1 MNTLISTK
9 KIQST
14 RLIVLFLTFL
24 STSTVFYFLY
34 QTKILPAHF
43 FSLLTI
49 ITFLIIAT
57 LIFFSHSHKFAVIIL
72 SIIIFIN
79 LILSFLLFK
88 YNDYF
93 SKISLNETY
102 YEKYSLVTLKDSD
115 LAKNNSGIITP
126 LGLLNSDPYFETVKQ
141 YLINADQN
149 NADQKNSD
157 NKTSDQTQSRPG
169 LLKTSLE
176 ETNLK
181 TYDNLLA
188 LTTALTNPKIALTT
202 ALTNPKTTN
211 DKLQTIFLGHTYL
224 DALKDNNEA
233 IYNQL
238 QILADVEIKVTPKH
252 VETTAHA
259 SLDSPF
265 TIYLSGIDN
274 RDHTLPFAARSDVNL
289 ILAVN
294 PAKHKILLLNTP
306 RDFYVPLAMNGK
318 LDKLT
323 HAGLYGINESIHT
336 LEKFYNI
343 KFNYYARINFDAT
356 STIIDQL
363 GGVDIHIPYV
373 VNTYHGHRHYEPG
386 NYHLN
391 GDEALDFA
399 RERVSISW
407 AGGDRERGRNQEKIL
422 TALIQKLQSDKT
434 NLTRLDQ
441 IFNSIAKNIQTNFT
455 PDDLKYLV
463 QKQLTNFS
471 NWQIESIDVDGKAD
485 ITSTY
490 TYPEPKHFVWHPYQ
504 DTVDRAKAKLQEY
517 LAE

>member
-1 MNTLISTK
+1 MNHKSTLRTATLIFITES
-9 KIQST
+9 IS
-14 RLIVLFLTFL
+14 IM
-24 STSTVFYFLY
+24 TVCIMLYFLY
-34 QTKILPAHF
+34 QSHLLNTSIFLAATFFTVLIQAILFIFRHHIV
-43 FSLLTI
+43 SLILQI
-49 ITFLIIAT
+49 I
-57 LIFFSHSHKFAVIIL
+57 VIVT
-72 SIIIFIN
+72 SS
-79 LILSFLLFK
+79 ILSFLFFK

-115 LAKNNSGIITP
+115 LAKNNSGAIAP
-126 LGLLNSDPYFETVKQ
+126 LGLLTNDPYFETVKQ
-141 YLINADQN
+141 YLTSADQN
-149 NADQKNSD
+149 NADQKNSN
-157 NKTSDQTQSRPG
+157 NKNANQKQSRPD

-176 ETNLK
+176 ETSLK

-188 LTTALTNPKIALTT
+188 LTTALTS
-202 ALTNPKTTN
+202 PKTTN

-224 DALKDNNEA
+224 DALKDNNETA
-233 IYNQL
+233 YNKL

-289 ILAVN
+289 IMVVN

-323 HAGLYGINESIHT
+323 HAGLYGVNESIHT
-336 LEKFYNI
+336 LENFYNI

-407 AGGDRERGRNQEKIL
+407 AGGDRERGRNQEKII
-422 TALIQKLQSDKT
+422 TALLQKLQQDKT
-434 NLTRLDQ
+434 NLTKLDQ

-504 DTVDRAKAKLQEY
+504 DSVDKAKTKLQEY
-517 LAE
+517 LTK

>member
-1 MNTLISTK
+1 MNKLILAK
-9 KIQST
+9 KFQPA
-14 RLIVLFLTFL
+14 RLIILFLGFL
-24 STSTVFYFLY
+24 STCTVFYFLY

-43 FSLLTI
+43 FSLLAF
-49 ITFLIIAT
+49 ITFLIITT
-57 LIFFSHSHKFAVIIL
+57 LILFSHRHKFAVIIL

-93 SKISLNETY
+93 SKIGQNETY
-102 YEKYSLVTLKDSD
+102 FEKYSLVTLKNSN
-115 LAKNNSGIITP
+115 LTKNTTSTIAP
-126 LGLLNSDPYFETVKQ
+126 LGLLTSDPYFDTVKQ
-141 YLINADQN
+141 YLTNAGQN
-149 NADQKNSD
+149 NADRDNTDQKNSN
-157 NKTSDQTQSRPG
+157 NKSSDQTQSRPD
-169 LLKTSLE
+169 LLKTPLE

-188 LTTALTNPKIALTT
+188 LTTALTS
-202 ALTNPKTTN
+202 PKTTN
-211 DKLQTIFLGHTYL
+211 DKLQTIFLGYTYL
-224 DALKDNNEA
+224 DALKDNNES

-252 VETTAHA
+252 VETTTHA

-289 ILAVN
+289 VMVVN

-323 HAGLYGINESIHT
+323 HAGLYGVNESIHT
-336 LEKFYNI
+336 LENFYGI

-363 GGVDIHIPYV
+363 GGVDVHIPYV

-407 AGGDRERGRNQEKIL
+407 AGGDRERGRNQEKII
-422 TALIQKLQSDKT
+422 TALLQKLQQDKT
-434 NLTRLDQ
+434 NLTKLDQ

-504 DTVDRAKAKLQEY
+504 DTVDKAKTKLQDY
-517 LAE
+517 LVE

>member
-1 MNTLISTK
+1 MK
-9 KIQST
+9 KQESK
-14 RLIVLFLTFL
+14 FN
-24 STSTVFYFLY
+24 
-34 QTKILPAHF
+34 KILACVC
-43 FSLLTI
+43 S
-49 ITFLIIAT
+49 
-57 LIFFSHSHKFAVIIL
+57 IL
-72 SIIIFIN
+72 SIITVSLMLYSLYQSHLLSSGLFFIVIFITFI
-79 LILSFLLFK
+79 ILTSLFIFRHHIFSSILQVAIIIITSILTFVLFK

-93 SKISLNETY
+93 SKISPNETY
-102 YEKYSLVTLKDSD
+102 FEKYSLITLKDSD
-115 LAKNNSGIITP
+115 LAKSTSNNIAP
-126 LGLLNSDPYFETVKQ
+126 LGLLTSDPYFETVKQ
-141 YLINADQN
+141 YITTTEGNR
-149 NADQKNSD
+149 SD
-157 NKTSDQTQSRPG
+157 
-169 LLKTSLE
+169 LLKTPLE
-176 ETNLK
+176 ETNIK
-181 TYDNLLA
+181 TYDNLLS
-188 LTTALTNPKIALTT
+188 LTTALTT
-202 ALTNPKTTN
+202 PKTVN
-211 DKLQTIFLGHTYL
+211 NKLQTIFLGHTYL
-224 DALKDNNEA
+224 DALKDNNES

-238 QILADVEIKVTPKH
+238 QILADVEIKVAPKH
-252 VETTAHA
+252 VETTTHA
-259 SLDSPF
+259 SLDTPF

-289 ILAVN
+289 IMVVN
-294 PAKHKILLLNTP
+294 PTKHKILLLNTP

-323 HAGLYGINESIHT
+323 HAGLYGVNESIYT
-336 LEKFYNI
+336 LENFYGI

-363 GGVDIHIPYV
+363 GGVDVHIPYV

-407 AGGDRERGRNQEKIL
+407 AGGDRERGRNQEKII
-422 TALIQKLQSDKT
+422 TALLQKLQQDIT
-434 NLTRLDQ
+434 NLTKLDQ

-504 DTVDRAKAKLQEY
+504 DTVDKAKTKLQEY
-517 LAE
+517 LTK

>member
-1 MNTLISTK
+1 MNHKSTLRTATLIFITES
-9 KIQST
+9 IS
-14 RLIVLFLTFL
+14 IM
-24 STSTVFYFLY
+24 TVCIMLYFLY
-34 QTKILPAHF
+34 QSH
-43 FSLLTI
+43 LLNTS
-49 ITFLIIAT
+49 TFLAATFFTVLIQAILFIFRHHIVSLILQII
-57 LIFFSHSHKFAVIIL
+57 VIVT
-72 SIIIFIN
+72 SS
-79 LILSFLLFK
+79 ILSFLFFK

-115 LAKNNSGIITP
+115 LAKNNSGAIAP
-126 LGLLNSDPYFETVKQ
+126 LGLLTNDPYFETVKQ
-141 YLINADQN
+141 YLTNADQN
-149 NADQKNSD
+149 NADRKNSN
-157 NKTSDQTQSRPG
+157 NKNANQKQSRPD

-176 ETNLK
+176 ETSLK
-181 TYDNLLA
+181 TYNNLLA
-188 LTTALTNPKIALTT
+188 LTTALTS
-202 ALTNPKTTN
+202 PKTTN

-224 DALKDNNEA
+224 DALKDNNETT
-233 IYNQL
+233 YNKL

-252 VETTAHA
+252 VETTTHA
-259 SLDSPF
+259 SLDTPF
-265 TIYLSGIDN
+265 TIYISGIDN
-274 RDHTLPFAARSDVNL
+274 RDHTLPFVARSDVNL
-289 ILAVN
+289 IMVVN

-323 HAGLYGINESIHT
+323 HAGLYGVNESIHT
-336 LEKFYNI
+336 LENFYGI

-407 AGGDRERGRNQEKIL
+407 AGGDRERGRNQEKII
-422 TALIQKLQSDKT
+422 TALLQKLQRDKT
-434 NLTRLDQ
+434 NLTKLDQ

-504 DTVDRAKAKLQEY
+504 DTVDKAKTKLQEY
-517 LAE
+517 LTE

>member
-1 MNTLISTK
+1 MTVSSMIKLHPIRPALQ
-9 KIQST
+9 I
-14 RLIVLFLTFL
+14 LVFL

-34 QTKILPAHF
+34 QTKILPLYLFTLLAIVV
-43 FSLLTI
+43 FSI
-49 ITFLIIAT
+49 IAALII
-57 LIFFSHSHKFAVIIL
+57 FSHRHKIAVIIL
-72 SIIIFIN
+72 GIIIFIN

-93 SKISLNETY
+93 SKISSNETY
-102 YEKYSLVTLKDSD
+102 YEKYSLVALKDSD
-115 LAKNNSGIITP
+115 LVKNNTRTITP
-126 LGLLNSDPYFETVKQ
+126 LGLLTSDPYFDTVKQ
-141 YLINADQN
+141 YLTNAGQN
-149 NADQKNSD
+149 NADRDNTDQKNSN
-157 NKTSDQTQSRPG
+157 NKSSDQTQSRPD
-169 LLKTSLE
+169 LLKTPLE

-188 LTTALTNPKIALTT
+188 LTTALTS
-202 ALTNPKTTN
+202 PKTAN

-224 DALKDNNEA
+224 DALKDNNES

-252 VETTAHA
+252 VETTSHA

-323 HAGLYGINESIHT
+323 HAGLYGVNESIHT
-336 LEKFYNI
+336 LENFYNI

-391 GDEALDFA
+391 GNEALDFA

-504 DTVDRAKAKLQEY
+504 DTVDRAKTKLQEY

>member
-1 MNTLISTK
+1 MTGITSAK
-9 KIQST
+9 FHPI
-14 RLIVLFLTFL
+14 RLIFQILGFL
-24 STSTVFYFLY
+24 SACTVFYFLY
-34 QTKILPAHF
+34 QTKILPTHF
-43 FSLLTI
+43 FSLLAF
-49 ITFLIIAT
+49 ITFLIITT
-57 LIFFSHSHKFAVIIL
+57 LIFFSHRHKFAVIIL
-72 SIIIFIN
+72 SIIFFIN
-79 LILSFLLFK
+79 FILTFLLFK

-93 SKISLNETY
+93 SKISPNETY
-102 YEKYSLVTLKDSD
+102 FEKYSLVALKDSD
-115 LAKNNSGIITP
+115 LTKNDTRTIAP
-126 LGLLNSDPYFETVKQ
+126 LGLLTSDPYFETVKQ
-141 YLINADQN
+141 YL
-149 NADQKNSD
+149 
-157 NKTSDQTQSRPG
+157 TSAKGDRPD

-188 LTTALTNPKIALTT
+188 LTTALTNPK
-202 ALTNPKTTN
+202 TTN
-211 DKLQTIFLGHTYL
+211 DQLQTIFLGHTYL
-224 DALKDNNEA
+224 DALKDNNEST
-233 IYNQL
+233 YNQL
-238 QILADVEIKVTPKH
+238 QILADVEIKVNPKH
-252 VETTAHA
+252 VETTTHA

-289 ILAVN
+289 IMVVN

-323 HAGLYGINESIHT
+323 HAGLYGVNESIHT
-336 LEKFYNI
+336 LENFYGI

-407 AGGDRERGRNQEKIL
+407 AGGDRERGRNQEKII
-422 TALIQKLQSDKT
+422 TALLQKLQQDKT
-434 NLTRLDQ
+434 NLTKLDQ

-463 QKQLTNFS
+463 QKQLSNFS

-504 DTVDRAKAKLQEY
+504 DTVDKAKAKLQEY
-517 LAE
+517 LTE

>member
-1 MNTLISTK
+1 MTDTTITK
-9 KIQST
+9 LHPI
-14 RLIVLFLTFL
+14 RLIFQILAFL
-24 STSTVFYFLY
+24 STCTVFYFLY

-43 FSLLTI
+43 FSLLAF
-49 ITFLIIAT
+49 ITFLIITT
-57 LIFFSHSHKFAVIIL
+57 LIFFSHRHKFAAIIL

-79 LILSFLLFK
+79 IILFFLLFK

-93 SKISLNETY
+93 SKIGQNETY
-102 YEKYSLVTLKDSD
+102 FEKYSLVTLKNSD
-115 LAKNNSGIITP
+115 LTKNTANTIAS
-126 LGLLNSDPYFETVKQ
+126 LGLLTSDPYFETVKQ
-141 YLINADQN
+141 YL
-149 NADQKNSD
+149 
-157 NKTSDQTQSRPG
+157 TSAESNRPD
-169 LLKTSLE
+169 LLKKPLE
-176 ETNLK
+176 ETSLK
-181 TYDNLLA
+181 AYDNLLA
-188 LTTALTNPKIALTT
+188 LTTALTNPKT
-202 ALTNPKTTN
+202 AN
-211 DKLQTIFLGHTYL
+211 DKLQAIFLGHTYL
-224 DALKDNNEA
+224 DALRDNNEA

-252 VETTAHA
+252 VETTTHA
-259 SLDSPF
+259 SLDTPF

-323 HAGLYGINESIHT
+323 HAGLYGVNESIHT
-336 LEKFYNI
+336 LENFYGI

-407 AGGDRERGRNQEKIL
+407 AGGDRERGRNQEKII
-422 TALIQKLQSDKT
+422 TALLQKLQQDKT
-434 NLTRLDQ
+434 NLTKLDQ
-441 IFNSIAKNIQTNFT
+441 IFNSIAKNVQTNFT

-504 DTVDRAKAKLQEY
+504 DSVDKAKTKLQEY

>member
-1 MNTLISTK
+1 MQQEKTVK
-9 KIQST
+9 KS
-14 RLIVLFLTFL
+14 RPLL
-24 STSTVFYFLY
+24 SFFQLLAALSSLAMLYFLY
-34 QTKILPAHF
+34 HAQILPIYLFGFIAIF
-43 FSLLTI
+43 YLILVAL
-49 ITFLIIAT
+49 LIIISRKIV
-57 LIFFSHSHKFAVIIL
+57 LLVIL
-72 SIIIFIN
+72 
-79 LILSFLLFK
+79 LILDILLNLALSFVFYK

-93 SKISLNETY
+93 SQIGKNETY
-102 YEKYSLVTLKDSD
+102 YEKYSLVALKDSE
-115 LAKNNSGIITP
+115 LEKSTSENITP
-126 LGLLNSDPYFETVKQ
+126 LGILTSDPYFETVKQ
-141 YLINADQN
+141 YLTTADN
-149 NADQKNSD
+149 N
-157 NKTSDQTQSRPG
+157 RPE
-169 LLKTSLE
+169 LLRKSLE
-176 ETNLK
+176 ETNIK
-181 TYDNLLA
+181 TYDNLLT
-188 LTTALTNPKIALTT
+188 LTTALTT
-202 ALTNPKTTN
+202 PKTAS

-224 DALKDNNEA
+224 DTLKDNNESV
-233 IYNQL
+233 YNQL

-252 VETTAHA
+252 VETTTHA
-259 SLDSPF
+259 SLDTPF

-289 ILAVN
+289 IMVVN

-323 HAGLYGINESIHT
+323 HAGLYGVNESIHT
-336 LEKFYNI
+336 LENFYGI

-386 NYHLN
+386 NHHLN

-407 AGGDRERGRNQEKIL
+407 AGGDRERGRNQEKII
-422 TALIQKLQSDKT
+422 TALLQKLQQDKT
-434 NLTRLDQ
+434 NLIKLDQ

-463 QKQLTNFS
+463 QKQLSNFS

-504 DTVDRAKAKLQEY
+504 DSVDKAKTKLQEY
-517 LAE
+517 LTQ

>member
-1 MNTLISTK
+1 MNHKSTLRTATLIFITES
-9 KIQST
+9 IS
-14 RLIVLFLTFL
+14 IM
-24 STSTVFYFLY
+24 TVCIMLYFLY
-34 QTKILPAHF
+34 QSHLLNTSIFLAATFFTVLIQAILFIFRHHIV
-43 FSLLTI
+43 SLILQI
-49 ITFLIIAT
+49 I
-57 LIFFSHSHKFAVIIL
+57 VIVT
-72 SIIIFIN
+72 SS
-79 LILSFLLFK
+79 ILSFLFFK

-115 LAKNNSGIITP
+115 LAKNNSGAIAP
-126 LGLLNSDPYFETVKQ
+126 LGLLTNDPYFETVKQ
-141 YLINADQN
+141 YLTSADQN
-149 NADQKNSD
+149 NADQKNSN
-157 NKTSDQTQSRPG
+157 NKNANQKQSRPD

-176 ETNLK
+176 ETSLK

-188 LTTALTNPKIALTT
+188 LTTALTS
-202 ALTNPKTTN
+202 PKTTN

-224 DALKDNNEA
+224 DALKDNNETA
-233 IYNQL
+233 YNKL

-289 ILAVN
+289 IMVVN

-323 HAGLYGINESIHT
+323 HAGLYGVNESIHT
-336 LEKFYNI
+336 LENFYNI

-407 AGGDRERGRNQEKIL
+407 AGGDRERGRNQEKII
-422 TALIQKLQSDKT
+422 TALFQKLQQDKT
-434 NLTRLDQ
+434 NLTKLDQ

-504 DTVDRAKAKLQEY
+504 DSVDKAKTKLQEY
-517 LAE
+517 LTK

>member
-1 MNTLISTK
+1 MILITLIIFRHHIIS
-9 KIQST
+9 
-14 RLIVLFLTFL
+14 LILQII
-24 STSTVFYFLY
+24 TVF
-34 QTKILPAHF
+34 
-43 FSLLTI
+43 
-49 ITFLIIAT
+49 IA
-57 LIFFSHSHKFAVIIL
+57 S
-72 SIIIFIN
+72 
-79 LILSFLLFK
+79 ILSFILFK

-93 SKISLNETY
+93 SKIGQNETY
-102 YEKYSLVTLKDSD
+102 FEKYSLITLKDSN
-115 LAKNNSGIITP
+115 LAKSASKNITP
-126 LGLLNSDPYFETVKQ
+126 LGLLTNDPYFETAKQ
-141 YLINADQN
+141 YLTNANQN
-149 NADQKNSD
+149 NADQKNSN
-157 NKTSDQTQSRPG
+157 NKNADQNQSRPD
-169 LLKTSLE
+169 LLKTPIE
-176 ETNLK
+176 ETNIK
-181 TYDNLLA
+181 TYDNLLT
-188 LTTALTNPKIALTT
+188 LTTALTT
-202 ALTNPKTTN
+202 PKTVN

-224 DALKDNNEA
+224 DTLKDNNESV
-233 IYNQL
+233 YNQL

-252 VETTAHA
+252 VETTTHA
-259 SLDSPF
+259 SLDTPF

-289 ILAVN
+289 IMVVN
-294 PAKHKILLLNTP
+294 PTKHKILLLNTP

-323 HAGLYGINESIHT
+323 HAGLYGVNESIHT
-336 LEKFYNI
+336 LENFYGI

-363 GGVDIHIPYV
+363 GGVDIHIPYI

-407 AGGDRERGRNQEKIL
+407 AGGDRERGRNQEKII
-422 TALIQKLQSDKT
+422 TALLQKLQQDKT
-434 NLTRLDQ
+434 NLTKLDQ

-504 DTVDRAKAKLQEY
+504 DTVDKAKAKLQEY
-517 LAE
+517 LNQ

>member
-1 MNTLISTK
+1 MNHKSTLRTATLIFITES
-9 KIQST
+9 IS
-14 RLIVLFLTFL
+14 IM
-24 STSTVFYFLY
+24 TVCIMLYFLY
-34 QTKILPAHF
+34 QSHLLNTSIFLAATFFTVLIQAILFIFRHHIV
-43 FSLLTI
+43 SLILQI
-49 ITFLIIAT
+49 I
-57 LIFFSHSHKFAVIIL
+57 VIVT
-72 SIIIFIN
+72 SS
-79 LILSFLLFK
+79 ILSFLFFK

-115 LAKNNSGIITP
+115 LAKNNSGAIAP
-126 LGLLNSDPYFETVKQ
+126 LGLLTNDPYFETVKQ
-141 YLINADQN
+141 YLTSADQN
-149 NADQKNSD
+149 NADQKNSN
-157 NKTSDQTQSRPG
+157 NKNANQKQSRPD

-176 ETNLK
+176 ETSLK

-188 LTTALTNPKIALTT
+188 LTTALAS
-202 ALTNPKTTN
+202 PKTTN
-211 DKLQTIFLGHTYL
+211 DKLQTIFLGYTYL
-224 DALKDNNEA
+224 DALKDNNETT
-233 IYNQL
+233 YNKL

-252 VETTAHA
+252 VETTTHA
-259 SLDSPF
+259 SLDTPF

-289 ILAVN
+289 IMVVN

-323 HAGLYGINESIHT
+323 HAGLYGVNESIHT
-336 LEKFYNI
+336 LENFYGI

-407 AGGDRERGRNQEKIL
+407 AGGDRERGRNQEKII
-422 TALIQKLQSDKT
+422 TALLQKLQQDKT
-434 NLTRLDQ
+434 NLTKLDQ
-441 IFNSIAKNIQTNFT
+441 IFNSIAKNVQTNFT

-504 DTVDRAKAKLQEY
+504 DTVDKAKAKLQEY
-517 LAE
+517 LNE

>member
-1 MNTLISTK
+1 MTVSSMIKLRPIRPALQ
-9 KIQST
+9 I
-14 RLIVLFLTFL
+14 LVFL

-34 QTKILPAHF
+34 QTKILPLYLFTLLAIVV
-43 FSLLTI
+43 FSI
-49 ITFLIIAT
+49 IAALII
-57 LIFFSHSHKFAVIIL
+57 FSHRHKIAVIIL
-72 SIIIFIN
+72 GIIIFIN

-93 SKISLNETY
+93 SKISSNETY
-102 YEKYSLVTLKDSD
+102 YEKYSLVALKDSD
-115 LAKNNSGIITP
+115 LVKNNTRTITP
-126 LGLLNSDPYFETVKQ
+126 LGLLTSDPYFDTVKQ
-141 YLINADQN
+141 YLTNAGQN
-149 NADQKNSD
+149 NADRDNTDQKNSN
-157 NKTSDQTQSRPG
+157 NKSSDQTQSRPD
-169 LLKTSLE
+169 LLKTPLE

-188 LTTALTNPKIALTT
+188 LTTALTTPKSA
-202 ALTNPKTTN
+202 N

-224 DALKDNNEA
+224 DALKDNNET

-252 VETTAHA
+252 VETTSHA

-323 HAGLYGINESIHT
+323 HAGLYGVNESIHT
-336 LEKFYNI
+336 LENFYNI

-504 DTVDRAKAKLQEY
+504 DTVDRAKTKLQEY
-517 LAE
+517 LVE

>member
-1 MNTLISTK
+1 MQQEKTVK
-9 KIQST
+9 KSRPLLSFFQLLAALSS
-14 RLIVLFLTFL
+14 LTML
-24 STSTVFYFLY
+24 YFLY
-34 QTKILPAHF
+34 QAQILPIHF
-43 FSLLTI
+43 FGLIAIFYLLLVGL
-49 ITFLIIAT
+49 LII
-57 LIFFSHSHKFAVIIL
+57 ISRKIIL
-72 SIIIFIN
+72 LVILLVLDILLN
-79 LILSFLLFK
+79 LALSFVFYK

-93 SKISLNETY
+93 SQIGKNETY
-102 YEKYSLVTLKDSD
+102 YEKYSLVALKDSD

-126 LGLLNSDPYFETVKQ
+126 LGLLTSDPYFDTVKQ
-141 YLINADQN
+141 YLVSASQNTVNQN
-149 NADQKNSD
+149 NTDQKNSD
-157 NKTSDQTQSRPG
+157 NKPSNQPQSRPD
-169 LLKTSLE
+169 LLKTPLE

-188 LTTALTNPKIALTT
+188 LTTALTTPKSA
-202 ALTNPKTTN
+202 N

-224 DALKDNNEA
+224 DALKDNSES

-252 VETTAHA
+252 VETTTHA

-274 RDHTLPFAARSDVNL
+274 RDHTLPFASRSDVNL

-323 HAGLYGINESIHT
+323 HAGLYGVNESIHT
-336 LEKFYNI
+336 LENFYNI

-504 DTVDRAKAKLQEY
+504 DTVDSAKAKLQEY

>member
-1 MNTLISTK
+1 MQQEKTVK
-9 KIQST
+9 KS
-14 RLIVLFLTFL
+14 RPLL
-24 STSTVFYFLY
+24 SFFQLLAALSSLAMLYFLY
-34 QTKILPAHF
+34 HAQILPIYLFGFIAIF
-43 FSLLTI
+43 YLILVAL
-49 ITFLIIAT
+49 LIIISRKIV
-57 LIFFSHSHKFAVIIL
+57 LLVIL
-72 SIIIFIN
+72 
-79 LILSFLLFK
+79 LILDILLNLALSFVFYK

-93 SKISLNETY
+93 SQIGKNETY
-102 YEKYSLVTLKDSD
+102 YEKYSLVALKDSE
-115 LAKNNSGIITP
+115 LEKSTSENITP
-126 LGLLNSDPYFETVKQ
+126 LGILTSDPYFGTVKQ
-141 YLINADQN
+141 YLTTADN
-149 NADQKNSD
+149 N
-157 NKTSDQTQSRPG
+157 RPE
-169 LLKTSLE
+169 LLRKSLE
-176 ETNLK
+176 ETNIK
-181 TYDNLLA
+181 TYDNLLT
-188 LTTALTNPKIALTT
+188 LTTALTT
-202 ALTNPKTTN
+202 PKTVN

-224 DALKDNNEA
+224 DTLKDNNES

-238 QILADVEIKVTPKH
+238 QILADVEIKVNPKH
-252 VETTAHA
+252 VETTTHA

-289 ILAVN
+289 ILAAN
-294 PAKHKILLLNTP
+294 PAKRKILLLNTP

-323 HAGLYGINESIHT
+323 HAGLYGVNESIHT
-336 LEKFYNI
+336 LENFYGI

-363 GGVDIHIPYV
+363 GGVDVHIPYV

-407 AGGDRERGRNQEKIL
+407 AGGDRERGRNQEKII
-422 TALIQKLQSDKT
+422 TALLQKLQQDKT
-434 NLTRLDQ
+434 NLTKLDQ

-504 DTVDRAKAKLQEY
+504 DSVDKAKTKLQEY
-517 LAE
+517 LTQ

>member
-1 MNTLISTK
+1 ML
-9 KIQST
+9 
-14 RLIVLFLTFL
+14 
-24 STSTVFYFLY
+24 YFLY
-34 QTKILPAHF
+34 QSHLLNANLFIVTTLITLTFTTILIIFRHHII
-43 FSLLTI
+43 SLILQI
-49 ITFLIIAT
+49 IIIIAT
-57 LIFFSHSHKFAVIIL
+57 I
-72 SIIIFIN
+72 
-79 LILSFLLFK
+79 ILSFLLFK

-93 SKISLNETY
+93 SKIGQNETY
-102 YEKYSLVTLKDSD
+102 FEKYSLITLKDSN
-115 LAKNNSGIITP
+115 LAKSTSGNITP
-126 LGLLNSDPYFETVKQ
+126 LGLLTNDPYFETVKQ
-141 YLINADQN
+141 YL
-149 NADQKNSD
+149 
-157 NKTSDQTQSRPG
+157 TSAKGDRPD

-188 LTTALTNPKIALTT
+188 LTTALTNPK
-202 ALTNPKTTN
+202 TTN
-211 DKLQTIFLGHTYL
+211 DQLQTIFLGHTYL
-224 DALKDNNEA
+224 DALKDNNES

-252 VETTAHA
+252 VETTTHA
-259 SLDSPF
+259 SLDTPF
-265 TIYLSGIDN
+265 IIYLSGIDN

-289 ILAVN
+289 IMVVN

-323 HAGLYGINESIHT
+323 HTGLYGVNESIHT
-336 LEKFYNI
+336 LENFYGI

-363 GGVDIHIPYV
+363 GGVDVHIPYV

-407 AGGDRERGRNQEKIL
+407 AGGDRERGRNQEKII
-422 TALIQKLQSDKT
+422 TALLQKLQQDKT
-434 NLTRLDQ
+434 NLTKLDQ

-517 LAE
+517 LSE

>member
-1 MNTLISTK
+1 MLFFLHQSHLLNSGLFFTTSFATFAVLIILFIFRRHIFSS
-9 KIQST
+9 ILQV
-14 RLIVLFLTFL
+14 LI
-24 STSTVFYFLY
+24 
-34 QTKILPAHF
+34 I
-43 FSLLTI
+43 I
-49 ITFLIIAT
+49 IT
-57 LIFFSHSHKFAVIIL
+57 S
-72 SIIIFIN
+72 
-79 LILSFLLFK
+79 ILSFVLFK

-93 SKISLNETY
+93 SKISPNETY

-115 LAKNNSGIITP
+115 LAKNNTGTIAP

-141 YLINADQN
+141 YLTNAEQNNADRKNSNNKNADQN
-149 NADQKNSD
+149 
-157 NKTSDQTQSRPG
+157 QSRPD
-169 LLKTSLE
+169 LLKTPLE
-176 ETNLK
+176 ETSLK

-188 LTTALTNPKIALTT
+188 LTTALTS
-202 ALTNPKTTN
+202 PKTTN

-224 DALKDNNEA
+224 DALKDNNES

-252 VETTAHA
+252 VETTTHA
-259 SLDSPF
+259 SLDTPF

-323 HAGLYGINESIHT
+323 HAGLYGVNESIHT
-336 LEKFYNI
+336 LENFYGI

-356 STIIDQL
+356 SAIIDQL

-407 AGGDRERGRNQEKIL
+407 AGGDRERGRNQEKII
-422 TALIQKLQSDKT
+422 TALLQKLQQDKT
-434 NLTRLDQ
+434 ILTKLDQ
-441 IFNSIAKNIQTNFT
+441 IFNSITKNIQTNFT

-463 QKQLTNFS
+463 QKQLSNFS

-485 ITSTY
+485 ITTTY

-504 DTVDRAKAKLQEY
+504 DSVDKAKTKLQEY
-517 LAE
+517 LSQ

>member
-1 MNTLISTK
+1 MNSTHSNKKPSYILKYIISALTF
-9 KIQST
+9 ISSCIMLFFLHQSHLLNSGIFFT
-14 RLIVLFLTFL
+14 TSLAIFVILIVLFIFRRHIFSSILH
-24 STSTVFYFLY
+24 VF
-34 QTKILPAHF
+34 II
-43 FSLLTI
+43 I
-49 ITFLIIAT
+49 IT
-57 LIFFSHSHKFAVIIL
+57 S
-72 SIIIFIN
+72 
-79 LILSFLLFK
+79 ILSFLLFK

-93 SKISLNETY
+93 SKISPNETY
-102 YEKYSLVTLKDSD
+102 YERYSLVTLKDSD
-115 LAKNNSGIITP
+115 LAKNTTKIVTP
-126 LGLLNSDPYFETVKQ
+126 LGLLTSDPYFETAKQ
-141 YLINADQN
+141 YLINTDQN

-157 NKTSDQTQSRPG
+157 NKVSNQTQSRPDF
-169 LLKTSLE
+169 LKTPLE
-176 ETNLK
+176 ETSLK

-188 LTTALTNPKIALTT
+188 LTTALTSPKSA
-202 ALTNPKTTN
+202 N

-224 DALKDNNEA
+224 DSLKDNNES

-238 QILADVEIKVTPKH
+238 QILAEVEIKVTPKH
-252 VETTAHA
+252 VETTTNA

-323 HAGLYGINESIHT
+323 HAGLYGVNESIHT
-336 LEKFYNI
+336 LENFYSI

-407 AGGDRERGRNQEKIL
+407 AGGDRERGRNQEKII
-422 TALIQKLQSDKT
+422 TALLQKLQQDKT
-434 NLTRLDQ
+434 NLTKLDQ

>member
-34 QTKILPAHF
+34 QTKILSLHF
-43 FSLLTI
+43 FTLLAIVVFSI
-49 ITFLIIAT
+49 ITT
-57 LIFFSHSHKFAVIIL
+57 LIFFSHRHKIAVIIL
-72 SIIIFIN
+72 GIIIFVN
-79 LILSFLLFK
+79 LILSFVLFK

-115 LAKNNSGIITP
+115 LAKNDTKTITP
-126 LGLLNSDPYFETVKQ
+126 LGLITSDPYFDTVKQ
-141 YLINADQN
+141 YLINARQN
-149 NADQKNSD
+149 NADRDNTDQKNSN
-157 NKTSDQTQSRPG
+157 NKSSDQTQSRPD
-169 LLKTSLE
+169 LLRTSLE

-188 LTTALTNPKIALTT
+188 LTTALTTPKSAS
-202 ALTNPKTTN
+202 

-224 DALKDNNEA
+224 DALKDNNET

-238 QILADVEIKVTPKH
+238 QILVDVEIKVTPKH
-252 VETTAHA
+252 VETTSHA

-323 HAGLYGINESIHT
+323 HAGLYGVNESIHT

-391 GDEALDFA
+391 GNEALDFA

-407 AGGDRERGRNQEKIL
+407 AGGDRERGRNQEKII
-422 TALIQKLQSDKT
+422 TALLQKLQQDKT
-434 NLTRLDQ
+434 NLTKLDQ

-504 DTVDRAKAKLQEY
+504 DTVDSAKAKLQEY

>member
-9 KIQST
+9 KIQPT
-14 RLIVLFLTFL
+14 HLIVLFLTFL

-34 QTKILPAHF
+34 QTKILPLYLFTLLAIVV
-43 FSLLTI
+43 FS
-49 ITFLIIAT
+49 IIAT
-57 LIFFSHSHKFAVIIL
+57 LIFFSHRHKIAVIIL
-72 SIIIFIN
+72 GIIIFVN

-93 SKISLNETY
+93 SKISPNETY

-115 LAKNNSGIITP
+115 LVKNNTKDIIP
-126 LGLLNSDPYFETVKQ
+126 LGLLASDPYFDTVKQ
-141 YLINADQN
+141 YLTNTGQN
-149 NADQKNSD
+149 KADQKNSN
-157 NKTSDQTQSRPG
+157 NKTSDQTQSRPDI
-169 LLKTSLE
+169 LKTPLE
-176 ETNLK
+176 ETNFK

-188 LTTALTNPKIALTT
+188 LTTALTTPKSA
-202 ALTNPKTTN
+202 N

-224 DALKDNNEA
+224 DALKDNNET

-252 VETTAHA
+252 VETTSHA

-323 HAGLYGINESIHT
+323 HAGLYGVNESIHT
-336 LEKFYNI
+336 LENFYNI

-356 STIIDQL
+356 SIIIDQL

-504 DTVDRAKAKLQEY
+504 DTVDRAKTKLQEY

>member
-1 MNTLISTK
+1 MNHKSTLRTATLIFITES
-9 KIQST
+9 IS
-14 RLIVLFLTFL
+14 IM
-24 STSTVFYFLY
+24 TVYIMLYFLY
-34 QTKILPAHF
+34 QSHLLNTSIFLAATFFTVLIQAILFIFRHHIV
-43 FSLLTI
+43 SLILQI
-49 ITFLIIAT
+49 I
-57 LIFFSHSHKFAVIIL
+57 VIVT
-72 SIIIFIN
+72 SS
-79 LILSFLLFK
+79 ILSFLFFK

-115 LAKNNSGIITP
+115 LTKNNSGAIAP
-126 LGLLNSDPYFETVKQ
+126 LGLLTNDPYFETVKQ
-141 YLINADQN
+141 YLTNADQN
-149 NADQKNSD
+149 NANQKNSN
-157 NKTSDQTQSRPG
+157 NKNANQKQSRPD

-176 ETNLK
+176 ETSLK

-188 LTTALTNPKIALTT
+188 LTTALTS
-202 ALTNPKTTN
+202 PKTTN

-224 DALKDNNEA
+224 DALKDNNETT
-233 IYNQL
+233 YNKL

-289 ILAVN
+289 IMVVN

-323 HAGLYGINESIHT
+323 HAGLYGVNESIHT
-336 LEKFYNI
+336 LENFYGI

-407 AGGDRERGRNQEKIL
+407 AGGDRERGRNQEKII
-422 TALIQKLQSDKT
+422 TALLQKLQQDKT
-434 NLTRLDQ
+434 NLTKLDQ

-504 DTVDRAKAKLQEY
+504 DTVDKAKAKLQEY

>member
-1 MNTLISTK
+1 MNTFVSTK
-9 KIQST
+9 KIQPT
-14 RLIVLFLTFL
+14 RLIVLFLAFL
-24 STSTVFYFLY
+24 STCAVFYFLY
-34 QTKILPAHF
+34 QTKILPLYLFTLLAIMV
-43 FSLLTI
+43 FS
-49 ITFLIIAT
+49 IIAT
-57 LIFFSHSHKFAVIIL
+57 LIFFSHRHKIAVIIL
-72 SIIIFIN
+72 GIIIFIN

-93 SKISLNETY
+93 SKISSNETY

-115 LAKNNSGIITP
+115 LAKNNTKTIAP
-126 LGLLNSDPYFETVKQ
+126 LGLLTSDPYFDTVKQ
-141 YLINADQN
+141 YLVSASQNTVNQN
-149 NADQKNSD
+149 NTDQKNSD
-157 NKTSDQTQSRPG
+157 NKTSDRTQSRPD

-188 LTTALTNPKIALTT
+188 LTTALTTPKSAY
-202 ALTNPKTTN
+202 

-224 DALKDNNEA
+224 DALKDNNET

-238 QILADVEIKVTPKH
+238 QIVADVEIKVTPKH
-252 VETTAHA
+252 VETTSHA
-259 SLDSPF
+259 SLDAPF

-323 HAGLYGINESIHT
+323 HAGLYGVNESIHT
-336 LEKFYNI
+336 LENFYGI

-407 AGGDRERGRNQEKIL
+407 AGGDRERGRNQEKII
-422 TALIQKLQSDKT
+422 TALLQKLQQDKT
-434 NLTRLDQ
+434 NLTKLDQ

>member
-1 MNTLISTK
+1 MNHKSTLRTAKLIFITESIS
-9 KIQST
+9 IM
-14 RLIVLFLTFL
+14 
-24 STSTVFYFLY
+24 TVCIMLYFLY
-34 QTKILPAHF
+34 QSHLLNTSIFLAATFFTVLIQAILFIFRHHIV
-43 FSLLTI
+43 SLILQI
-49 ITFLIIAT
+49 I
-57 LIFFSHSHKFAVIIL
+57 VIVT
-72 SIIIFIN
+72 SS
-79 LILSFLLFK
+79 ILSFLFFK

-115 LAKNNSGIITP
+115 LAKNNSGAIAP
-126 LGLLNSDPYFETVKQ
+126 LGLLTNDPYFETVKQ
-141 YLINADQN
+141 YLTSADQN
-149 NADQKNSD
+149 NADQKNSN
-157 NKTSDQTQSRPG
+157 NKNANQKQSRPD

-176 ETNLK
+176 ETSLK

-188 LTTALTNPKIALTT
+188 LTTALTS
-202 ALTNPKTTN
+202 PKTTN

-224 DALKDNNEA
+224 DALKDNNETA
-233 IYNQL
+233 YNKL

-289 ILAVN
+289 IMVVN

-323 HAGLYGINESIHT
+323 HAGLYGVNESIHT
-336 LEKFYNI
+336 LENFYGI

-363 GGVDIHIPYV
+363 SGVDIHIPYV

-407 AGGDRERGRNQEKIL
+407 AGGDRERGRNQEKII
-422 TALIQKLQSDKT
+422 TALLQKLQQDKT
-434 NLTRLDQ
+434 NLTKLDQ

-504 DTVDRAKAKLQEY
+504 DSVDKAKTKLQEY
-517 LAE
+517 LTK

>member
-1 MNTLISTK
+1 MNHRSTLRTTTLVFVIESISLMSTCVMLYFLH
-9 KIQST
+9 QSHLLNT
-14 RLIVLFLTFL
+14 STFL
-24 STSTVFYFLY
+24 AATFFTVLIQAILFIFRHHIVSLILQIIIIVTS
-34 QTKILPAHF
+34 
-43 FSLLTI
+43 S
-49 ITFLIIAT
+49 
-57 LIFFSHSHKFAVIIL
+57 IL
-72 SIIIFIN
+72 S
-79 LILSFLLFK
+79 LLLFK

-93 SKISLNETY
+93 SKISSNETY
-102 YEKYSLVTLKDSD
+102 YEKYSLVALKDSD
-115 LAKNNSGIITP
+115 LAKNNSGTITP
-126 LGLLNSDPYFETVKQ
+126 LGLLTSDPYFDTVKQ
-141 YLINADQN
+141 YLVSASQNTVNQN
-149 NADQKNSD
+149 NTDQKNSD
-157 NKTSDQTQSRPG
+157 NKTFDQTKSRPD
-169 LLKTSLE
+169 LLKTPLE
-176 ETNLK
+176 ETSLK

-188 LTTALTNPKIALTT
+188 LTTALTTPKSA
-202 ALTNPKTTN
+202 N

-224 DALKDNNEA
+224 DALKDNNET

-252 VETTAHA
+252 VETTSHA

-323 HAGLYGINESIHT
+323 HAGLYGVNESIHT
-336 LEKFYNI
+336 LENFYNI

-356 STIIDQL
+356 SIIIDQL

-422 TALIQKLQSDKT
+422 TALIQKLQADKT
-434 NLTRLDQ
+434 NLARLDQ

-504 DTVDRAKAKLQEY
+504 DTVDRAKTKLQEY

>member
-1 MNTLISTK
+1 MKQEKTAKIS
-9 KIQST
+9 
-14 RLIVLFLTFL
+14 RPFL
-24 STSTVFYFLY
+24 SFFQLLATLSSLIMLYFLY
-34 QTKILPAHF
+34 QAQILPIHLFGLIAIF
-43 FSLLTI
+43 YFLLVALLVI
-49 ITFLIIAT
+49 ISRKINLLVILII
-57 LIFFSHSHKFAVIIL
+57 LDIL
-72 SIIIFIN
+72 LN
-79 LILSFLLFK
+79 LALTFVFYK

-93 SKISLNETY
+93 SQIGKNETY

-115 LAKNNSGIITP
+115 LAKSTSETITP
-126 LGLLNSDPYFETVKQ
+126 LGILTSDPYFETVKQ
-141 YLINADQN
+141 YLTTAEGN
-149 NADQKNSD
+149 
-157 NKTSDQTQSRPG
+157 RPE
-169 LLKTSLE
+169 LLKTPLE
-176 ETNLK
+176 ETNIK

-188 LTTALTNPKIALTT
+188 LTTSLTA
-202 ALTNPKTTN
+202 PKTVN
-211 DKLQTIFLGHTYL
+211 DKLQAIFLSHTYL
-224 DALKDNNEA
+224 SALKDNNES

-252 VETTAHA
+252 VETTTHA
-259 SLDSPF
+259 SLDTPF

-289 ILAVN
+289 IMIVN
-294 PAKHKILLLNTP
+294 PARHKILLLNTP

-323 HAGLYGINESIHT
+323 HAGLYGVNESIHT
-336 LEKFYNI
+336 LENFYGI

-356 STIIDQL
+356 SAIIDQL

-391 GDEALDFA
+391 GDKALDFA

-407 AGGDRERGRNQEKIL
+407 AGGDRERGRNQEKII
-422 TALIQKLQSDKT
+422 TALLQKLQQDKT
-434 NLTRLDQ
+434 NLTKLDQ

-463 QKQLTNFS
+463 QKQLSNFS

-504 DTVDRAKAKLQEY
+504 DSVDKAKTKLQEY

>member
-34 QTKILPAHF
+34 QTKILPLHF
-43 FSLLTI
+43 FTLLAI
-49 ITFLIIAT
+49 VVFSIIAT
-57 LIFFSHSHKFAVIIL
+57 LIFFSHRHKIAVIIL
-72 SIIIFIN
+72 GIIIFIN

-93 SKISLNETY
+93 SKISSNETY

-115 LAKNNSGIITP
+115 LAKNNTKTIVP
-126 LGLLNSDPYFETVKQ
+126 LGLLTSDPYFDTVKQ
-141 YLINADQN
+141 YLTNAGQN
-149 NADQKNSD
+149 NADRDNTDQKNSN
-157 NKTSDQTQSRPG
+157 NKSSDQTQSRPD
-169 LLKTSLE
+169 LLKTPLE

-188 LTTALTNPKIALTT
+188 LTTALTTPKSA
-202 ALTNPKTTN
+202 N

-224 DALKDNNEA
+224 DALKDNNET

-252 VETTAHA
+252 VETTSHA

-323 HAGLYGINESIHT
+323 HAGLYGVNESIHT

-504 DTVDRAKAKLQEY
+504 DTVDRAKTKLQEY

>member
-1 MNTLISTK
+1 MNYRSILRATTLVFIIESISAITACTMLYFLH
-9 KIQST
+9 QSHLLKT
-14 RLIVLFLTFL
+14 SLFLAATFF
-24 STSTVFYFLY
+24 TITI
-34 QTKILPAHF
+34 QAILF
-43 FSLLTI
+43 IFRRNIISLILQI
-49 ITFLIIAT
+49 I
-57 LIFFSHSHKFAVIIL
+57 VIII
-72 SIIIFIN
+72 SS
-79 LILSFLLFK
+79 ILSFLLFK

-93 SKISLNETY
+93 SKISPNETY
-102 YEKYSLVTLKDSD
+102 YERYSLVALKDSD
-115 LAKNNSGIITP
+115 LAKNSTKTITP
-126 LGLLNSDPYFETVKQ
+126 LGLLTSDPYFDTVKQ
-141 YLINADQN
+141 YLINAGQN
-149 NADQKNSD
+149 NADRDNTDQKNSN
-157 NKTSDQTQSRPG
+157 NKSSDQTQSRPD
-169 LLKTSLE
+169 LLKTPLE

-188 LTTALTNPKIALTT
+188 ITTALTTPKSA
-202 ALTNPKTTN
+202 N

-224 DALKDNNEA
+224 DALKDNNET

-238 QILADVEIKVTPKH
+238 QILVDVEIKVTPKH
-252 VETTAHA
+252 VETTSHA

-323 HAGLYGINESIHT
+323 HAGLYGVNESIHT

-363 GGVDIHIPYV
+363 GGVDIHTPYV

-434 NLTRLDQ
+434 NLTRVDQ

-517 LAE
+517 LNE

>member
-34 QTKILPAHF
+34 QTKILPLHF
-43 FSLLTI
+43 FTLLAIVVFSI
-49 ITFLIIAT
+49 ITT
-57 LIFFSHSHKFAVIIL
+57 LIFFSHRHKIAVIIL
-72 SIIIFIN
+72 GIIIFVN

-93 SKISLNETY
+93 SKISPNETY
-102 YEKYSLVTLKDSD
+102 YEKYSLVALKDSD
-115 LAKNNSGIITP
+115 LVKNNTKDIIP
-126 LGLLNSDPYFETVKQ
+126 LGLLASDPYFDTVKQ
-141 YLINADQN
+141 YLTNTGQN
-149 NADQKNSD
+149 KADQKNSN
-157 NKTSDQTQSRPG
+157 NKTSDQTQSRPDI
-169 LLKTSLE
+169 LKTPLE
-176 ETNLK
+176 ETNFK

-188 LTTALTNPKIALTT
+188 LTTALTTPKSA
-202 ALTNPKTTN
+202 N

-224 DALKDNNEA
+224 DALKDNNET

-252 VETTAHA
+252 VETTSHA

-323 HAGLYGINESIHT
+323 HAGLYGVNESIHT
-336 LEKFYNI
+336 LENFYNI

-356 STIIDQL
+356 SIIIDQL

-422 TALIQKLQSDKT
+422 TALIQKLQADKT
-434 NLTRLDQ
+434 NLARLDQ

-504 DTVDRAKAKLQEY
+504 DTVDRAKTKLQEY
-517 LAE
+517 LVE

>member
-1 MNTLISTK
+1 ML
-9 KIQST
+9 
-14 RLIVLFLTFL
+14 
-24 STSTVFYFLY
+24 YFLY
-34 QTKILPAHF
+34 QSHLLNANLFIVTTLITLTFTTILIIFRHHII
-43 FSLLTI
+43 SLILQI
-49 ITFLIIAT
+49 IIIIAT
-57 LIFFSHSHKFAVIIL
+57 IIL
-72 SIIIFIN
+72 T
-79 LILSFLLFK
+79 FLLFK

-93 SKISLNETY
+93 SKISPNETY
-102 YEKYSLVTLKDSD
+102 FEKYSLVALKDSD
-115 LAKNNSGIITP
+115 LTKNDTRTIAP
-126 LGLLNSDPYFETVKQ
+126 LGLLTSDPYFETIKQ
-141 YLINADQN
+141 YL
-149 NADQKNSD
+149 
-157 NKTSDQTQSRPG
+157 TSAESNRPD
-169 LLKTSLE
+169 LLKTPLE

-188 LTTALTNPKIALTT
+188 LTTALTNPK
-202 ALTNPKTTN
+202 TTN
-211 DKLQTIFLGHTYL
+211 DQLQTIFLGHTYL
-224 DALKDNNEA
+224 DALKDNNES

-238 QILADVEIKVTPKH
+238 QILADVEIKVNPKH
-252 VETTAHA
+252 VETTTHA

-289 ILAVN
+289 VMVVN

-323 HAGLYGINESIHT
+323 HAGLYGVNESIHT
-336 LEKFYNI
+336 LENFYNI

-504 DTVDRAKAKLQEY
+504 DTVNKAKAKLQEY
-517 LAE
+517 LTQ

>member
-1 MNTLISTK
+1 MLYFLHQSHLLNTG
-9 KIQST
+9 
-14 RLIVLFLTFL
+14 LFLAATFFII
-24 STSTVFYFLY
+24 VI
-34 QTKILPAHF
+34 QTILFIFRRHI
-43 FSLLTI
+43 FSSILQVLIII
-49 ITFLIIAT
+49 IT
-57 LIFFSHSHKFAVIIL
+57 S
-72 SIIIFIN
+72 
-79 LILSFLLFK
+79 ILSFLLFK

-93 SKISLNETY
+93 SKISPNETY
-102 YEKYSLVTLKDSD
+102 YEKYSLVALKDSD
-115 LAKNNSGIITP
+115 LAKNNANTITP
-126 LGLLNSDPYFETVKQ
+126 LGLLTSDPYFETVKQ
-141 YLINADQN
+141 YLTNADQN
-149 NADQKNSD
+149 NADRKNSN
-157 NKTSDQTQSRPG
+157 NKNADQNQSRPDP
-169 LLKTSLE
+169 LKNPLE

-188 LTTALTNPKIALTT
+188 LTTALTSPKS
-202 ALTNPKTTN
+202 TN

-252 VETTAHA
+252 VETTSHA

-323 HAGLYGINESIHT
+323 HAGLYGVNESIHT
-336 LEKFYNI
+336 LENFYNI

-373 VNTYHGHRHYEPG
+373 VNTYHGHRHYESG

-407 AGGDRERGRNQEKIL
+407 AGGDRERGRNQEKII
-422 TALIQKLQSDKT
+422 TALLQKLQQDKT
-434 NLTRLDQ
+434 NLTKLDQ
-441 IFNSIAKNIQTNFT
+441 IFNSITKNIQTNFT

-517 LAE
+517 LNE

>member
-34 QTKILPAHF
+34 QTKILPLHF
-43 FSLLTI
+43 FTLLAIVVFSI
-49 ITFLIIAT
+49 ITT
-57 LIFFSHSHKFAVIIL
+57 LIFFSHRHKIAVIIL
-72 SIIIFIN
+72 GIIIFIN

-93 SKISLNETY
+93 SKISSNETY

-115 LAKNNSGIITP
+115 LAKNNTKTIAP
-126 LGLLNSDPYFETVKQ
+126 LGLLTSDPYFDTVKQ
-141 YLINADQN
+141 YLTNAGQN
-149 NADQKNSD
+149 NADRDNTDQKNSN
-157 NKTSDQTQSRPG
+157 NKSSDQTQSRPD
-169 LLKTSLE
+169 LLKTPLE

-188 LTTALTNPKIALTT
+188 LTTALTTPKSA
-202 ALTNPKTTN
+202 N

-224 DALKDNNEA
+224 DALKDNNET

-252 VETTAHA
+252 VETTSHA

-323 HAGLYGINESIHT
+323 HAGLYGVNESIHT

-391 GDEALDFA
+391 GNEALDFA

-504 DTVDRAKAKLQEY
+504 DTVDHAKAKLQEY

>member
-1 MNTLISTK
+1 MTDTTITK
-9 KIQST
+9 LHPI
-14 RLIVLFLTFL
+14 RLIFQILAFL
-24 STSTVFYFLY
+24 STCTVFYFLY

-43 FSLLTI
+43 FSLLAF
-49 ITFLIIAT
+49 ITFLIITT
-57 LIFFSHSHKFAVIIL
+57 LIFFSHRHKFAAIIL

-79 LILSFLLFK
+79 IILFFLLFK

-93 SKISLNETY
+93 SKIGQNETY
-102 YEKYSLVTLKDSD
+102 FEKYSLVTLKNSD
-115 LAKNNSGIITP
+115 LTKNTANTIAS
-126 LGLLNSDPYFETVKQ
+126 LGLLTSDPYFETVKQ
-141 YLINADQN
+141 YL
-149 NADQKNSD
+149 
-157 NKTSDQTQSRPG
+157 TSAESNRPD
-169 LLKTSLE
+169 LLKKPLE
-176 ETNLK
+176 ETSLK
-181 TYDNLLA
+181 AYDNLLA
-188 LTTALTNPKIALTT
+188 LTTALTNPKIA
-202 ALTNPKTTN
+202 N
-211 DKLQTIFLGHTYL
+211 DKLQAIFLGHTYL
-224 DALKDNNEA
+224 DALRDNNEA

-252 VETTAHA
+252 VETTTHA
-259 SLDSPF
+259 SLDTPF

-289 ILAVN
+289 IIVVN

-323 HAGLYGINESIHT
+323 HAGLYGVNESIHT
-336 LEKFYNI
+336 LENFYGI

-407 AGGDRERGRNQEKIL
+407 AGGDRERGRNQEKII
-422 TALIQKLQSDKT
+422 TALLQKLQQDKT
-434 NLTRLDQ
+434 NLTKLDQ
-441 IFNSIAKNIQTNFT
+441 IFNSIAKNVQTNFT
-455 PDDLKYLV
+455 PDNLKYLV

-504 DTVDRAKAKLQEY
+504 DTVDKAKAKLQEY
-517 LAE
+517 LTQ

>member
-1 MNTLISTK
+1 MNTFVSTK
-9 KIQST
+9 KIQPT
-14 RLIVLFLTFL
+14 RLIVLFLAFL
-24 STSTVFYFLY
+24 STCAVFYFLY
-34 QTKILPAHF
+34 QTKILPLYLFTLLAIMV
-43 FSLLTI
+43 FS
-49 ITFLIIAT
+49 IIAT
-57 LIFFSHSHKFAVIIL
+57 LIFFSHRHKIAVIIL
-72 SIIIFIN
+72 GIIIFIN

-93 SKISLNETY
+93 SKISSNETY

-115 LAKNNSGIITP
+115 LAKNNTKTIAP
-126 LGLLNSDPYFETVKQ
+126 LGLLTSDPYFDTVKQ
-141 YLINADQN
+141 YLVSASQNTVNQN
-149 NADQKNSD
+149 NTDQKNSD
-157 NKTSDQTQSRPG
+157 NKTSDRTQSRPD
-169 LLKTSLE
+169 LLKTPLE

-181 TYDNLLA
+181 AYDNLLA
-188 LTTALTNPKIALTT
+188 LTTALTTPKSA
-202 ALTNPKTTN
+202 N

-238 QILADVEIKVTPKH
+238 QILADIEIKVTPKH
-252 VETTAHA
+252 VETTSHA

-323 HAGLYGINESIHT
+323 HAGLYGVNESIHT

-422 TALIQKLQSDKT
+422 TALIQKLQADKT

-504 DTVDRAKAKLQEY
+504 DTVDHAKIKLQEY

>member
-1 MNTLISTK
+1 MTGITSAK
-9 KIQST
+9 FHPI
-14 RLIVLFLTFL
+14 RLIFQILAFL
-24 STSTVFYFLY
+24 STCTVFYFLY
-34 QTKILPAHF
+34 QTKILPTHF
-43 FSLLTI
+43 FSLLAF
-49 ITFLIIAT
+49 ITFLIITT
-57 LIFFSHSHKFAVIIL
+57 LIFFSHRHKFAVIIL
-72 SIIIFIN
+72 SIIFFIN
-79 LILSFLLFK
+79 FILTFLLFK

-93 SKISLNETY
+93 SKISPNETY
-102 YEKYSLVTLKDSD
+102 FEKYSLVALKDSD
-115 LAKNNSGIITP
+115 LTKNDTRTIAP
-126 LGLLNSDPYFETVKQ
+126 LGLLTSDPYFETIKQ
-141 YLINADQN
+141 YL
-149 NADQKNSD
+149 
-157 NKTSDQTQSRPG
+157 TSAESNRPD
-169 LLKTSLE
+169 LLKTPLE
-176 ETNLK
+176 ETSLK

-188 LTTALTNPKIALTT
+188 LTTALTTPKSA
-202 ALTNPKTTN
+202 N

-224 DALKDNNEA
+224 DALKDNNET

-323 HAGLYGINESIHT
+323 HAGLYGVNESIHT

-356 STIIDQL
+356 STIIDQF

-386 NYHLN
+386 DYHLN

-485 ITSTY
+485 IISTY

-504 DTVDRAKAKLQEY
+504 DTVDRAKTKLQKY

>member
-1 MNTLISTK
+1 MNHKSTLRTATLIFITES
-9 KIQST
+9 IS
-14 RLIVLFLTFL
+14 IM
-24 STSTVFYFLY
+24 TVCIMLYFLY
-34 QTKILPAHF
+34 QSHLLNTSIFLAATFFTVLIQAILFIFRHHIV
-43 FSLLTI
+43 SLILQI
-49 ITFLIIAT
+49 I
-57 LIFFSHSHKFAVIIL
+57 VIVT
-72 SIIIFIN
+72 SS
-79 LILSFLLFK
+79 ILSFLFFK

-115 LAKNNSGIITP
+115 LAKNNSGAIAP
-126 LGLLNSDPYFETVKQ
+126 LGLLTNDPYFETVKQ
-141 YLINADQN
+141 YLTNADQN
-149 NADQKNSD
+149 NADRKNSN
-157 NKTSDQTQSRPG
+157 NKNANQKQSRPD

-176 ETNLK
+176 ETSLK
-181 TYDNLLA
+181 TYNNLLA
-188 LTTALTNPKIALTT
+188 LTTALTS
-202 ALTNPKTTN
+202 PKTTN

-224 DALKDNNEA
+224 DALKDNNETT
-233 IYNQL
+233 YNKL

-323 HAGLYGINESIHT
+323 HAGLYGVNESIHT
-336 LEKFYNI
+336 LENFYGI

-407 AGGDRERGRNQEKIL
+407 VGGDRERGRNQEKII
-422 TALIQKLQSDKT
+422 TALLQKLQQDKT
-434 NLTRLDQ
+434 NLTKLDQ

-504 DTVDRAKAKLQEY
+504 DTVDKAKTKLQEY
-517 LAE
+517 LTE

>member
-1 MNTLISTK
+1 MNHRSTLRTTTLVFVIESISLMSTCVMLYFLH
-9 KIQST
+9 QSHLLNT
-14 RLIVLFLTFL
+14 STFL
-24 STSTVFYFLY
+24 AATFFTVLI
-34 QTKILPAHF
+34 QAILF
-43 FSLLTI
+43 
-49 ITFLIIAT
+49 
-57 LIFFSHSHKFAVIIL
+57 IFRHHIVS
-72 SIIIFIN
+72 
-79 LILSFLLFK
+79 LILQIIVIVTSSVLSLLLFK

-102 YEKYSLVTLKDSD
+102 YEKYSLVALKDSD
-115 LAKNNSGIITP
+115 LAKNNTRTIAP
-126 LGLLNSDPYFETVKQ
+126 LGLLTSDPYFDTVKQ
-141 YLINADQN
+141 YLTN
-149 NADQKNSD
+149 
-157 NKTSDQTQSRPG
+157 TDQTQSRPD
-169 LLKTSLE
+169 LLKSPLE

-181 TYDNLLA
+181 IYDNLLDF
-188 LTTALTNPKIALTT
+188 TTALTNPKS
-202 ALTNPKTTN
+202 TN

-238 QILADVEIKVTPKH
+238 QILANVEVKVTPKH
-252 VETTAHA
+252 VETTSHT
-259 SLDSPF
+259 SLDAPF
-265 TIYLSGIDN
+265 TIYISGIDN

-323 HAGLYGINESIHT
+323 HAGLYGVNESIHT

-407 AGGDRERGRNQEKIL
+407 VGGDRERGRNQEKIL

-490 TYPEPKHFVWHPYQ
+490 TYPEPKHFVWHPYP
-504 DTVDRAKAKLQEY
+504 DSVNKAKAKLQEY
-517 LAE
+517 LTQ

>member
-1 MNTLISTK
+1 
-9 KIQST
+9 
-14 RLIVLFLTFL
+14 
-24 STSTVFYFLY
+24 
-34 QTKILPAHF
+34 
-43 FSLLTI
+43 
-49 ITFLIIAT
+49 
-57 LIFFSHSHKFAVIIL
+57 
-72 SIIIFIN
+72 
-79 LILSFLLFK
+79 
-88 YNDYF
+88 
-93 SKISLNETY
+93 
-102 YEKYSLVTLKDSD
+102 
-115 LAKNNSGIITP
+115 
-126 LGLLNSDPYFETVKQ
+126 
-141 YLINADQN
+141 
-149 NADQKNSD
+149 
-157 NKTSDQTQSRPG
+157 
-169 LLKTSLE
+169 
-176 ETNLK
+176 
-181 TYDNLLA
+181 
-188 LTTALTNPKIALTT
+188 
-202 ALTNPKTTN
+202 
-211 DKLQTIFLGHTYL
+211 
-224 DALKDNNEA
+224 LKDNNET

-252 VETTAHA
+252 VETTSHA

-323 HAGLYGINESIHT
+323 HAGLYGVNESIHT
-336 LEKFYNI
+336 LENFYNI

-356 STIIDQL
+356 SIIIDQL

-422 TALIQKLQSDKT
+422 TALIQKLQADKT
-434 NLTRLDQ
+434 NLARLDQ

-504 DTVDRAKAKLQEY
+504 DTVDRAKTKLQEY

>member
-34 QTKILPAHF
+34 QTKILQLHF
-43 FSLLTI
+43 FTLLAI
-49 ITFLIIAT
+49 VVFSIIAT
-57 LIFFSHSHKFAVIIL
+57 LIFFSHRHKIAVIIL
-72 SIIIFIN
+72 GIIIFIN

-93 SKISLNETY
+93 SKISSNETY

-115 LAKNNSGIITP
+115 LAKNNTKTIVP
-126 LGLLNSDPYFETVKQ
+126 LGLLTSDPYFDTVKQ
-141 YLINADQN
+141 YLTNAGQN
-149 NADQKNSD
+149 NADRDNTDQKNSN
-157 NKTSDQTQSRPG
+157 NKSSDQTQSRPD
-169 LLKTSLE
+169 LLKTPLE
-176 ETNLK
+176 ETNIK
-181 TYDNLLA
+181 TYDNLLS
-188 LTTALTNPKIALTT
+188 LTTALTA
-202 ALTNPKTTN
+202 PKTVN
-211 DKLQTIFLGHTYL
+211 NKLQTIFLGHTYL
-224 DALKDNNEA
+224 DALKDNNES

-238 QILADVEIKVTPKH
+238 QILADVEIKVAPKH
-252 VETTAHA
+252 VETTTHA
-259 SLDSPF
+259 SLDTPF

-289 ILAVN
+289 IMVVN

-323 HAGLYGINESIHT
+323 HAGLYGVNESIHT
-336 LEKFYNI
+336 LENFYGI

-363 GGVDIHIPYV
+363 GGVDVHIPYI

-386 NYHLN
+386 NHHLN

-407 AGGDRERGRNQEKIL
+407 AGGDRERGRNQEKII
-422 TALIQKLQSDKT
+422 TALLQKLQQDKT
-434 NLTRLDQ
+434 NLTKLDQ

-463 QKQLTNFS
+463 QKQLSNFS

-485 ITSTY
+485 ITSTF

-504 DTVDRAKAKLQEY
+504 DTVDKAKAKLQEY
-517 LAE
+517 FTK